1 MSADLH
7 VVRYELAP
15 PGRPAHSFV
24 IALDPETYE
33 LRNDPPRDPPD
44 WTALCFEQCVDC
56 PLDARLQAHCP
67 AALHLAPVIAEW
79 ADVVSYDAVD
89 VRVQT
94 AERTVSATVPAQQA
108 LASLV
113 GLLLA
118 TSGCPRTAV
127 FRPMARFH
135 LPFATE
141 SETAYRAAA
150 MYLVAQHFR
159 ARSGRVPDLELAGLG
174 QLYESLHQVNRGLAR
189 RLRAAVR
196 QDAVVNAVVLLGIYT
211 SLLPEALDELLEEI
225 RPACAAL
232 LPPD

>member
-1 MSADLH
+1 MSAALH
-7 VVRYELAP
+7 VVRYELVP
-15 PGRPAHSFV
+15 PQGTLQTFV
-24 IALDPETYE
+24 LELDPDTLE
-33 LRNDPPRDPPD
+33 LRNSAPQNPPD
-44 WTALCFEQCVDC
+44 WTDLSFERCVEC
-56 PLDARLQAHCP
+56 PLDPATQPRCP
-67 AALHLAPVIAEW
+67 AALHLAPVIERW

-94 AERTVSATVPAQQA
+94 AERTVSATVSAQQA

-150 MYLVAQHFR
+150 MYLVAQYFR
-159 ARSGRVPDLELAGLG
+159 VRAGHTADLELAGLG
-174 QLYESLHQVNRGLAR
+174 ALYESLHQVNRGLAR

-196 QDAVVNAVVLLGIYT
+196 QDAVVDAVVLLGIYT
-211 SLLPEALDELLEEI
+211 SLLPEALNDLLEEF
-225 RPACAAL
+225 RPHFAAL
-232 LPPD
+232 LEPR